1 MAGQIEIISMQTE
14 PCPSCRARHRHRVA
28 LAASDGGES
37 TGLLGFFGICP
48 VTKQRVWFVG
58 QVPQGLGGRS
68 RILDVGP
75 AEDEQPT
82 APETRSALPPIDP
95 TAGHPGGRIEP
106 RATIQVPSPRGKAAG
121 GFRGRSRGPEMLR
134 LALGCPFS

>member
-14 PCPSCRARHRHRVA
+14 PCPSCRARHRHRIA
-28 LAASDGGES
+28 LAAADGGDA

-48 VTKQRVWFVG
+48 VTRQRVWLVG

-75 AEDEQPT
+75 AEADGPA
-82 APETRSALPPIDP
+82 APETGGPMPPTDP
-95 TAGHPGGRIEP
+95 AAGPSSGRIEP
-106 RATIQVPSPRGKAAG
+106 RATIQMSSPRGKAGG